1 MDFQAFP
8 TVGSIAQR
16 ALLRGDFDLT
26 VMDAARLM
34 NDQKVSSIVIEHNEE
49 RYLFSMED
57 LLDFIHEGG
66 RFDTPL
72 KQTPLH
78 IIDCLSE
85 SERVLV
91 AFEMMEQT
99 ARRHLGVTD
108 STGRLVGIVTYS
120 DILHSIDPAVLMERK
135 TVGDILTRS
144 SPVMFT
150 ADWILEDVVHHIK
163 KQEDSILVVE
173 SGKAIGIITAK
184 DIFGLVTSSG
194 AMDQPLSHYMTSPVI
209 TTPVGYS
216 ISCAL
221 LQLRESGIKRA
232 IVVDE
237 QDRVVGVLKQSELV
251 GFAYGSWVN
260 LMKNHTAELHEL
272 VGILEQRTRSLERLT
287 VTDVLTGLGN
297 RRMLHLRMLEEMG
310 RLNRYGGQMFSLV
323 IVDVDRFKLVNDQY
337 GHLVGDE
344 ILKAIAGLME
354 SLVRKSD
361 TAVRWGG
368 EEFAVLLSNTGLSDA
383 AQFANRLREMVGHLA
398 FPNGA
403 KVSIS
408 AGVGEYSTKE
418 DEQAFFQRVDRA
430 LYRAKAL
437 GRNLVET
444 DSGLEDLQP

>member
-16 ALLRGDFDLT
+16 TILRGNFDLT
-26 VMDAARLM
+26 VMDAAKLM
-34 NDQKVSSIVIEHNEE
+34 SSQKVSSVVME
-49 RYLFSMED
+49 RNGEKYLFSMED
-57 LLDFIHEGG
+57 LLDFVHEGG
-66 RFDTPL
+66 EFDTPL
-72 KQTPLH
+72 NQTPLH
-78 IIDCLSE
+78 VIDCLPE

-108 STGRLVGIVTYS
+108 AAGGMVGIVTYS

-144 SPVMFT
+144 IPVMFT

-163 KQEDSILVVE
+163 KQEDSILVVAC
-173 SGKAIGIITAK
+173 GKAVGIITAK
-184 DIFGLVTSSG
+184 DIFGLVTSG
-194 AMDQPLSHYMTSPVI
+194 DAMDQPLSHYMTSPVI

-216 ISCAL
+216 ISNAL
-221 LQLRESGIKRA
+221 LQLREYNIKRA

-237 QDRVVGVLKQSELV
+237 QERVVGVLKQSELV

-272 VGILEQRTRSLERLT
+272 VDILEQRTRSLEKMT
-287 VTDVLTGLGN
+287 VTDTLTGLGN

-310 RLNRYGGQMFSLV
+310 RLNRYGGRTFSLV
-323 IVDVDRFKLVNDQY
+323 IIDVDRFKLVNDKY

-344 ILKAIAGLME
+344 MLVAIAGLME

-368 EEFAVLLSNTGLSDA
+368 EEFAVLLASTGLADA
-383 AQFANRLREMVGHLA
+383 ELFANRLREMVEHLA

-403 KVSIS
+403 TVSIS

-418 DEQAFFQRVDRA
+418 DEHSFFQRVDRA
-430 LYRAKAL
+430 LYRAKAR

-444 DSGLEDLQP
+444 DPDLGG